1 MSTDPLGDALGH
13 GEAAAP
19 PSSSQPAGA
28 ASAAGQQPYTQPQGA
43 AGPSGYQA
51 PSAYEPQQPEAAWPE
66 PEPERSLFERHPE
79 ILVGAAAAG
88 GFIFAQV
95 LGRVRGR

>member
-13 GEAAAP
+13 GEAAATP
-19 PSSSQPAGA
+19 PPAPSA
-28 ASAAGQQPYTQPQGA
+28 DPASAAGQQAYSQPQGA
-43 AGPSGYQA
+43 TGASAYQA
-51 PSAYEPQQPEAAWPE
+51 PSAYEPQQPGAAWPE
-66 PEPERSLFERHPE
+66 PEPERSLLERRPE

-95 LGRVRGR
+95 LGRIRGR